1 MFLTAL
7 FRARVASSPHAPAVI
22 APSGTLTYAEL
33 DVRTNRLA
41 WWLRERG
48 AGPERVVALRMP
60 RSAEIV
66 VAQLAVLK
74 AGAAYLPVDPAYP
87 AERIDFMLRDAAP
100 LLTLESAVDTSGMR
114 DVDPEAEVDPAH
126 PAYVIYTSGSTG
138 RPKGVVVT
146 HAGLANFASAE
157 IEHFQVRP
165 GDRVLQ
171 FSSPSFDAS
180 VLELCMA
187 LPSGAALV
195 VPPEGPLLGEQL
207 AEVLRDNRIT
217 HALIPP
223 VAMATVPEVPLP
235 DFRTLI
241 VGGDACTPELV
252 ERWSPGR
259 RMINAYGPTESTVVS
274 TWSEPL
280 SPGGSPPIG
289 TPIPGTVAHVLDDDL
304 RPAAEGELYV
314 TGTGLARG
322 YLDRPGLTAQRFVA
336 NPFGP
341 GRLYRTGDVVRW
353 RDGVLEFVGRA
364 DHQVK
369 IRGFRIEPGEIEAV
383 LRDHPGVRE
392 AVVVARSDQGLKRL
406 VAYVTGEAER
416 TDLRALVASR
426 LPEHMVP
433 SAFVVLDAFPMSPNG
448 KLDRSALAEP
458 SGGAE
463 TATAP
468 RTPAEHRVAQVWAEV
483 LGLDAAGP
491 EDDFFQLGGDS
502 VLAMRTLTL
511 LGGGLPLRALFEHR
525 TVAALAAVLPDDRPA
540 EIRPTHTG
548 QPVPLSR
555 TQKRLQGAEGPDS
568 NTAVGVRLTGSLD
581 LTRLQH
587 ALDLLVAR
595 HDALRTTVHGHVQV
609 ISPHGAV
616 RLELA
621 DDLEAELAKP
631 FDLRTGPLT
640 RALLT
645 RDQVLVLCQH
655 HIITDGRSVT
665 VLLDELARLYEGEQL
680 PRPRLQY
687 PDFALWQQEQP
698 VPSVDYWRHK
708 LDGLEPLDL
717 RTDRVRPPLRSTA
730 GAVLRRRLGAGLV
743 QRLTTLGRAHDAT
756 LFMTLTALVK
766 VIMAR
771 HSGQRDIAVG
781 TVNAGRDRAELDG
794 VSGFFVNTLVLR
806 TWLDPRQ
813 PFTAYLDQ
821 VRDTVL
827 EAFAHDDVPFDQL
840 VEQLR
845 PDRDPSRTPLVQAVV
860 ALQQP
865 LLTRTAFGDLAA
877 EEVDLPRPAAR
888 FDLVTEF
895 WPAQNRGEGDD
906 LTLTLEYN
914 TDLFDAS
921 TIERMADDLVALC
934 EAVTANPDHDLVEFA
949 GEAEDVAR
957 VRGFRVDPAVV
968 EKVLRRMVDD
978 AHVVMHDERL
988 VGYVTR
994 ANPAE
999 LKGVLSQVLPDYLI
1013 PSAWVVLDEID
1024 RANLPEPPA
1033 PRIERARFVAPR
1045 TPVEAVLAS
1054 VFAEVLG
1061 VGQVG
1066 VRDGFL
1072 ELGGDSILAI
1082 GVVTKARAAGLHLS
1096 ARDVFQHQTIA
1107 ELAPR
1112 VRSSSRASAEQGTVT
1127 GDVPLT
1133 PIQRWFFDHHD
1144 GLSRFHQS
1152 VVLDFA
1158 EDVDAERLARAVS
1171 TVVAHHDALRT
1182 RYTFDDG
1189 WRQRIEPSGHS
1200 QLETEI
1206 VAPRQVRLSAHHLVV
1221 DGISWRI
1228 IAEDLRAA
1236 YRGEPLPPKTT
1247 SLREWAH
1254 QLAGHARTGGF
1265 DDERTHWEQLTGGSS
1280 KTGTTASQR
1289 GVTVRLSGQDTRRVL
1304 REVPPVY
1311 RTQVND
1317 VLLTALGCVLSG
1329 WTGSRRVLVA
1339 LEGHGRE
1346 ELFDGVDLSR
1356 TVGWFTSMFP
1366 VALDVPEAGWGET
1379 LKAVKEQLRAVPR
1392 RGIGYGALRYL
1403 TGDGLPD
1410 VTPEVGFNHLGR
1422 FDDDQRGMDL
1432 DADPDAPRPHAIDVV
1447 SRVEGD
1453 QLEVTWFY
1461 STELHDEATIT
1472 RLADEMLVALRDIAH
1487 HCAQP
1492 DAGGRTPSDF
1502 PLARLDQ
1509 ASCDRIALPH
1519 VEDVYPLTPM
1529 QAGMVFHSLDGVYVQ
1544 QTSFVVTADPDELA
1558 AAWQRAVD
1566 RTPVLRSS
1574 VVWEGVPEPVQVV
1587 HAQAPVPI
1595 RHLDWT
1601 RGDREELLRALLE
1614 SDRVEGMDLA
1624 TAPLMRLTLARL
1636 PEDEVQ
1642 VLWTFHHVLLDGWS
1656 VFQVL
1661 TDVLGEPAERP
1672 PFRDYV
1678 EWLHHQDDEP
1688 AERHWREVLG
1698 DFTEPTPLP
1707 FDRTPSGQHGSSTT
1721 ANLRISLSAEE
1732 SAALYAFAREQ
1743 RLTPGSVVQ
1752 GAWAVLLARYGGRD
1766 DVCFGATVSGR
1777 PADLPGVD
1785 DITGIFIN
1793 TLPVRVAVDD
1803 RAPVA
1808 AWLRGLQETQVE
1820 ARRFEHVP
1828 LTDLR
1833 AWSGVEG
1840 GVNLFDSVLVFEN
1853 YPAQGLP
1860 LRDLRAVETTNF
1872 PLSATVY
1879 PDTELTV
1886 LLGYDPAA
1894 FDETT
1899 ARRLGG
1905 HLRVLLTGIAENA
1918 DRQVGALPLL
1928 TADERQRVLVEWN
1941 DTAHEV
1947 PDRTLLDLLAPH
1959 GEEAVRFE
1967 GEAISGAE
1975 LERRANRLAHRLI
1988 AEGAGPERVVAVSL
2002 PRSFDLVVTLLAVLK
2017 AGAAYLPIDAGLPAE
2032 RVAFM
2037 TDDAGPVLVIDSP
2050 LDASGYPSTAP
2061 ETALTQDHPAYV
2073 IYTSGS
2079 TGRPKA
2085 VVVPHRGVVN
2095 RLLWTQHE
2103 YGLTPDDRVLQ
2114 KTPASF
2120 DVSVWEFFWPLIAGA
2135 TLVVAKP
2142 EGHRDPAY
2150 LADLVQRESI
2160 TTVHFV
2166 PSMLRAFLREP
2177 AAKGCT
2183 GLRRVLCSGE
2193 ALPPDLVRAWYE
2205 TIDVPLHNLYGP
2217 TEASVDVTSWATCP
2231 GADVVP
2237 IGRPVWNT
2245 ALRVLDAELRPVP
2258 PGVPGEL
2265 YLAGAQLARGYLNRP
2280 GLTAGRFVADPFG
2293 RAGTRMYR
2301 TGDLA
2306 RWRPDGSVE
2315 YLGRTDH
2322 QVKIRGLRVELG
2334 EIEAVLGDAVVVVR
2348 DERIVAYV
2356 TTPDVDALRKAAEAA
2371 LPDYMVPSA
2380 IVRLDE
2386 FPLSPNGKIDRR
2398 ALPDPEWTPVEHV
2411 PPRTPAEEAVASIW
2425 AQALGVGRI
2434 GAEDDFFALGGD
2446 SIRGMHV
2453 TSLLRDAFGV
2463 ELSPRDVLSARTVAA
2478 LADLVEELIL
2488 RELEHTASLNEL

>member
-1 MFLTAL
+1 MLLTTL
-7 FRARVASSPHAPAVI
+7 FRARVAADPQSPAVI
-22 APSGTLTYAEL
+22 SPTGTITYAEL
-33 DVRTNRLA
+33 DARANRLA
-41 WWLRERG
+41 HWLRERG
-48 AGPERVVALRMP
+48 AGPERIVALRMP
-60 RSAEIV
+60 RSADIV

-100 LLTLESAVDTSGMR
+100 LLTLESEVDTSGLSET
-114 DVDPEAEVDPAH
+114 DPGVVPDLAH

-146 HAGLANFASAE
+146 HTGLANFATAE

-195 VPPEGPLLGEQL
+195 VPPQGPLLGEQL

-223 VAMATVPEVPLP
+223 VAMATVPDVQLP

-252 ERWSPGR
+252 ERWARGR

-280 SPGGSPPIG
+280 IPGGSPPIG
-289 TPIPGTVAHVLDDDL
+289 AQIPGTTAHVLDDEL
-304 RPAAEGELYV
+304 RPVDEGELYV
-314 TGTGLARG
+314 SGVGLARG
-322 YLDRPGLTAQRFVA
+322 YLDRSGLTAQRFVA
-336 NPFGP
+336 NPFGT
-341 GRLYRTGDVVRW
+341 GRMYRTGDVVRR

-383 LRDHPGVRE
+383 LREHPDVRE
-392 AVVVARSDQGLKRL
+392 AVVVARTDQGLKRL
-406 VAYVTGEAER
+406 VAYVTGEADRAE
-416 TDLRALVASR
+416 LRALVAAR

-433 SAFVVLDAFPMSPNG
+433 SAFVVLDALPLSPNG
-448 KLDRSALAEP
+448 KLDRSALPAP
-458 SGGAE
+458 SSHAE
-463 TATAP
+463 TPGFTAP
-468 RTPAEHRVAQVWAEV
+468 RTPAEERVAKVWAEV
-483 LGLDAAGP
+483 LGLDAVGGD
-491 EDDFFQLGGDS
+491 DDFFQLGGDS
-502 VLAMRTLTL
+502 VLATQALAL
-511 LGGGLPLRALFEHR
+511 LGGGLSLRALFEHR
-525 TVAALAAVLPDDRPA
+525 TVAALAEVLPDDSPEQIPRV
-540 EIRPTHTG
+540 HKG

-568 NTAVGVRLTGSLD
+568 NTAVGVRLTGPLD
-581 LTRLQH
+581 LTRLQQ
-587 ALDLLVAR
+587 ALDALVAR
-595 HDALRTTVHGHVQV
+595 HDALRTTVHGDTQV
-609 ISPHGAV
+609 ISPHGTV
-616 RLELA
+616 TLEFV
-621 DDLEAELAKP
+621 DDLTAELAQP

-655 HIITDGRSVT
+655 HIITDGRSVA
-665 VLLDELARLYEGEQL
+665 VLLDELARLYAGEHL
-680 PRPRLQY
+680 PPPHLQY
-687 PDFALWQQEQP
+687 PDFALWQQDQP
-698 VPSVDYWRHK
+698 TPSVDYWRHR

-730 GAVLRRRLGAGLV
+730 GAVLRRPLGADLV
-743 QRLTTLGRAHDAT
+743 RRIATVGRAHDAT

-771 HSGQRDIAVG
+771 YSGQRDIAVG
-781 TVNAGRDRAELDG
+781 TVNSGRDRAELDG
-794 VSGFFVNTLVLR
+794 VAGFFVNTLVLR
-806 TWLDPRQ
+806 TWLDPEQ
-813 PFTAYLDQ
+813 SFTTYLDQ
-821 VRDTVL
+821 VRDTAL

-840 VEQLR
+840 VEELR

-865 LLTRTAFGDLAA
+865 LLTRTDFGDLKA

-895 WPAQNRGEGDD
+895 WPRGDD

-914 TDLFDAS
+914 TDLFDES

-934 EAVTANPDHDLVEFA
+934 EAVTANPDRDLVEFA
-949 GEAEDVAR
+949 GEADDVAR

-968 EKVLRRMVDD
+968 EQVLLRVVAD
-978 AHVVMHDERL
+978 AHVVVCDGRL
-988 VGYVTR
+988 VGYVTQ

-999 LKGVLSQVLPDYLI
+999 LKGFLSQVLPDYLI
-1013 PSAWVVLDEID
+1013 PSSWVVLDEID
-1024 RANLPEPPA
+1024 RENLPEPPA
-1033 PRIERARFVAPR
+1033 LRADRARFVAPR

-1061 VGQVG
+1061 VGKVG

-1082 GVVTKARAAGLHLS
+1082 SVVTKARAAGLHLS
-1096 ARDVFQHQTIA
+1096 ARDVFRHQTIA
-1107 ELAPR
+1107 ELAPH
-1112 VRSSSRASAEQGTVT
+1112 VRSAGGSTAEQGRVT

-1133 PIQRWFFDHHD
+1133 PIQRWFFEQHEQP
-1144 GLSRFHQS
+1144 GRFHQS
-1152 VVLDFA
+1152 VLLDFA
-1158 EDVDAERLARAVS
+1158 EDVDPEQLDEAVRAV
-1171 TVVAHHDALRT
+1171 VEHHDALRM
-1182 RYTFDDG
+1182 RYSLENG
-1189 WRQRIEPSGHS
+1189 EWCQCIEPAGHS
-1200 QLETEI
+1200 QLAAEI
-1206 VAPRQVRLSAHHLVV
+1206 VTPRQVRLSAHHLVV
-1221 DGISWRI
+1221 DGISWRV

-1236 YRGEPLPPKTT
+1236 YRGEALPPKTT
-1247 SLREWAH
+1247 SLREWAER
-1254 QLAGHARTGGF
+1254 LVGYDREGGF
-1265 DDERTHWEQLTGGSS
+1265 DDERAHWEQITGGSS
-1280 KTGTTASQR
+1280 DTGTTASQR
-1289 GVTVRLSGQDTRRVL
+1289 SVTVRMSEQDTARIL

-1317 VLLTALGCVLSG
+1317 VLLAALGCVLNG
-1329 WTGSRRVLVA
+1329 WTGSSRVLVA

-1346 ELFDGVDLSR
+1346 ELFDGIDLSR

-1366 VALDVPEAGWGET
+1366 VALELPEAGWGET

-1403 TGDGLPD
+1403 TGAGLPD

-1422 FDDDQRGMDL
+1422 FDDSQRGMDL

-1447 SRVEGD
+1447 SRIEGD
-1453 QLEVTWFY
+1453 QLKVTWFY
-1461 STELHDEATIT
+1461 STDLHDEATIT
-1472 RLADEMLVALRDIAH
+1472 RLADEMLVALRDIAR
-1487 HCAQP
+1487 HCAKP

-1509 ASCDRIALPH
+1509 AACDRIALPH

-1529 QAGMVFHSLDGVYVQ
+1529 QAGMVFHSLDGVYLQ

-1558 AAWQRAVD
+1558 AAWQRVVD

-1574 VVWEGVPEPVQVV
+1574 VVWEGVPQPVQVV
-1587 HAQAPVPI
+1587 HAHTPVPI

-1601 RGDREELLRALLE
+1601 TGDRAELLQALLE
-1614 SDRVEGMDLA
+1614 TDRAEGMDLA

-1636 PEDEVQ
+1636 PEGEVQ

-1661 TDVLGEPAERP
+1661 SDVLGEPVERP

-1678 EWLHHQDDEP
+1678 DWLHRQDDEA

-1707 FDRTPSGQHGSSTT
+1707 FDRAPSGRHDSSTT
-1721 ANLRISLSAEE
+1721 ASLRISLSPRE
-1732 SAALYAFAREQ
+1732 SATLYTFAREQ
-1743 RLTPGSVVQ
+1743 RLTPGTVVQ

-1808 AWLRGLQETQVE
+1808 AWLRGLQAAQVE

-1828 LTDLR
+1828 LTDLH

-1853 YPAQGLP
+1853 YPADGLP

-1899 ARRLGG
+1899 AQRLGE
-1905 HLRVLLTGIAENA
+1905 HLQVLLRAIADDA
-1918 DRQVGALPLL
+1918 DRQVGALPML
-1928 TADERQRVLVEWN
+1928 TSGERELVLAKWN

-1947 PDRTLLDLLAPH
+1947 PDRTLLELLAPH
-1959 GEEAVRFE
+1959 AEEAVRFE
-1967 GEAISGAE
+1967 GETITGAE

-2002 PRSFDLVVTLLAVLK
+2002 PRSIDLVVTLLAVLK
-2017 AGAAYLPIDAGLPAE
+2017 AGAAYLPIDADLPADRIE
-2032 RVAFM
+2032 FM
-2037 TDDAGPVLVIDSP
+2037 LGDADPVLVVDTP
-2050 LDASGYPSTAP
+2050 LDASGFPATAP
-2061 ETALTQDHPAYV
+2061 EIALTPDHPAYV

-2079 TGRPKA
+2079 TGKPKA
-2085 VVVPHRGVVN
+2085 VVVPHRGIVN

-2103 YGLTPDDRVLQ
+2103 YGLTRDDRVLQ

-2120 DVSVWEFFWPLIAGA
+2120 DVSVWEFFWPLIAGV

-2150 LADLVQRESI
+2150 LADLIQRESI

-2177 AAKGCT
+2177 AAAGCT

-2193 ALPPDLVRAWYE
+2193 ALPPDLAQAWYE
-2205 TIDVPLHNLYGP
+2205 VLDVPLHNLYGP
-2217 TEASVDVTSWATCP
+2217 TEASVDVTSWAVGRDT
-2231 GADVVP
+2231 DSVP
-2237 IGRPVWNT
+2237 IGKPVWNT
-2245 ALRVLDAELRPVP
+2245 ALRVLDPELRPVP

-2265 YLAGAQLARGYLNRP
+2265 YLAGTQLARGYLNRP
-2280 GLTAGRFVADPFG
+2280 GLTASRFVADPFG
-2293 RAGTRMYR
+2293 PVGTRMYR

-2306 RWRPDGSVE
+2306 RWRADGAVE

-2348 DERIVAYV
+2348 DERLVAYV
-2356 TTPDVDALRKAAEAA
+2356 TTPDVEALRKTAEAA
-2371 LPDYMVPSA
+2371 LPEYMVPSV

-2386 FPLSPNGKIDRR
+2386 FPLSPNGKLDRR

-2411 PPRTPAEEAVASIW
+2411 APRTPTEEAVAAIW
-2425 AQALGVGRI
+2425 AQALDVDRV

-2463 ELSPRDVLSARTVAA
+2463 ALSPREVLSVRTVAA

-2488 RELEHTASLNEL
+2488 RELEHTASEN

>member
-22 APSGTLTYAEL
+22 APSGTLTYREL
-33 DVRTNRLA
+33 DVRANRLA
-41 WWLRERG
+41 HWLRERG
-48 AGPERVVALRMP
+48 AGPERIVALRMP
-60 RSAEIV
+60 RSAGIV

-100 LLTLESAVDTSGMR
+100 VLTLESEVDTSGMP
-114 DVDPEAEVDPAH
+114 DTDPEVAVDAAH

-146 HAGLANFASAE
+146 HTGLANFATAE

-223 VAMATVPEVPLP
+223 VAMATVPDVPLP

-252 ERWSPGR
+252 ERWAPGR

-280 SPGGSPPIG
+280 TPGGPPPIG
-289 TPIPGTVAHVLDDDL
+289 RPIPGTVAHVLDDEL
-304 RPAAEGELYV
+304 RPATEGELYV
-314 TGTGLARG
+314 TGAGLARG
-322 YLDRPGLTAQRFVA
+322 YLHRPGLTAQRFVA

-353 RDGVLEFVGRA
+353 REGVLEFVGRA

-383 LRDHPGVRE
+383 LREHSGVRE
-392 AVVVARSDQGLKRL
+392 AVVVACADQGLKRL
-406 VAYVTGEAER
+406 VGYVTGDADRAE
-416 TDLRALVASR
+416 LRALVAAR

-433 SAFVVLDAFPMSPNG
+433 SAFVVLDALPLSPNG
-448 KLDRSALAEP
+448 KLDRHALPKPAAP
-458 SGGAE
+458 AE
-463 TATAP
+463 TPGFTAP
-468 RTPAEHRVAQVWAEV
+468 RTPAEHRVARAWAEV
-483 LGLDAAGP
+483 LGLDAVGA

-502 VLAMRTLTL
+502 VLATRALAL

-525 TVAALAAVLPDDRPA
+525 TVATLAEALPDHTPA
-540 EIRPTHTG
+540 EIQKVHEG

-581 LTRLQH
+581 LARLQG
-587 ALDLLVAR
+587 ALDELVAR
-595 HDALRTTVHGHVQV
+595 HDALRTTVHGETQE
-609 ISPHGAV
+609 ISPHGV
-616 RLELA
+616 VPLELV
-621 DDLEAELAKP
+621 DDLTAELAKP

-665 VLLDELARLYEGEQL
+665 VLLDELARLYAGEQL
-680 PRPRLQY
+680 PPPRLQY

-730 GAVLRRRLGAGLV
+730 GAVLRRGLGAGLV
-743 QRLTTLGRAHDAT
+743 QRLTALGRAHDAT

-766 VIMAR
+766 VTMAR

-781 TVNAGRDRAELDG
+781 TVNAGRDRAELDR
-794 VSGFFVNTLVLR
+794 VTGFFVNTLVLR
-806 TWLDPRQ
+806 TWLDPQQ
-813 PFTAYLDQ
+813 PFTTYLDQ

-840 VEQLR
+840 VEELR

-865 LLTRTAFGDLAA
+865 LFTRTDFGGLAA
-877 EEVDLPRPAAR
+877 EEVELPRPAAR

-895 WPAQNRGEGDD
+895 WPRGDD

-914 TDLFDAS
+914 TDLFDAT

-934 EAVTANPDHDLVEFA
+934 EAVTANPDRDLVEFA

-968 EKVLRRMVDD
+968 EEVLRSAVDD
-978 AHVVMHDERL
+978 AHVVVHDGRL

-999 LKGVLSQVLPDYLI
+999 LKGFLSQVLPDYLI

-1033 PRIERARFVAPR
+1033 PRVDRARFVAPR

-1061 VGQVG
+1061 VGRVG

-1082 GVVTKARAAGLHLS
+1082 SVVTKARAAGLHLT

-1107 ELAPR
+1107 ELALR
-1112 VRSSSRASAEQGTVT
+1112 VRSAGGTTAEQGTVT

-1133 PIQRWFFDHHD
+1133 PIQHWFFEHHD
-1144 GLSRFHQS
+1144 GLCRFDQS

-1158 EDVDAERLARAVS
+1158 EDVDADRLAEAVG
-1171 TVVAHHDALRT
+1171 TVVEHHDALRM
-1182 RYTFDDG
+1182 RYRLDDG
-1189 WRQRIEPSGHS
+1189 WHQCIEPSGHS
-1200 QLETEI
+1200 QLRAAI
-1206 VAPRQVRLSAHHLVV
+1206 VAPHQVRLSAHHLVV

-1236 YRGEPLPPKTT
+1236 YRGTPLPPKTT
-1247 SLREWAH
+1247 SLREWAN
-1254 QLAGHARTGGF
+1254 QLVGHARAGGF
-1265 DDERTHWEQLTGGSS
+1265 DDERAHWEQITGGSA
-1280 KTGTTASQR
+1280 KTGTTASQH
-1289 GVTVRLSGQDTRRVL
+1289 GITVRLSEKDTEHVL

-1317 VLLTALGCVLSG
+1317 VLLAALGCVLSG
-1329 WTGSRRVLVA
+1329 WTGSQRVLVA

-1366 VALDVPEAGWGET
+1366 VELDLPEAGWGET

-1403 TGDGLPD
+1403 TDTGLPD

-1422 FDDDQRGMDL
+1422 FDAGQRDLDL
-1432 DADPDAPRPHAIDVV
+1432 DADQDSPRPHAIDVV
-1447 SRVEGD
+1447 SHIEGD
-1453 QLEVTWFY
+1453 QLEVTWYY
-1461 STELHDEATIT
+1461 STDLHDEETIT

-1509 ASCDRIALPH
+1509 SACDRIALPH

-1558 AAWQRAVD
+1558 AAWQRVVD
-1566 RTPVLRSS
+1566 RTPVLRSN
-1574 VVWEGVPEPVQVV
+1574 VVWEGVPEPLQVV
-1587 HAQAPVPI
+1587 HAHAPVPI

-1614 SDRVEGMDLA
+1614 TDRAEGLDLA

-1636 PEDEVQ
+1636 PENEVQ

-1661 TDVLGEPAERP
+1661 TDVVGDPADNTERP
-1672 PFRDYV
+1672 PFREYV
-1678 EWLHHQDDEP
+1678 EWLHRQDGEA

-1707 FDRTPSGQHGSSTT
+1707 FDRTPSGQHDSSTT
-1721 ANLRISLSAEE
+1721 ANLRISLSAAE
-1732 SAALYAFAREQ
+1732 STALYAFAREQ
-1743 RLTPGSVVQ
+1743 RLTPGTVVQ

-1803 RAPVA
+1803 HEPVA
-1808 AWLRGLQETQVE
+1808 AWLRGLQEAQVE

-1828 LTDLR
+1828 LTDLH
-1833 AWSGVEG
+1833 AWSGVAG

-1853 YPAQGLP
+1853 YPADGLP
-1860 LRDLRAVETTNF
+1860 LRDLRAVETTSF

-1879 PDTELTV
+1879 PDSELTV
-1886 LLGYDPAA
+1886 LLGYDPAV
-1894 FDETT
+1894 FDEST
-1899 ARRLGG
+1899 ARRLGD
-1905 HLRVLLTGIAENA
+1905 HLRALLTGIAEDAN
-1918 DRQVGALPLL
+1918 RQVGALPLL
-1928 TADERQRVLVEWN
+1928 TVEERHQVLVEWN
-1941 DTAHEV
+1941 DTDRQV
-1947 PDRTLLDLLAPH
+1947 PNRTLLDLLAPH
-1959 GEEAVRFE
+1959 DEEAVRFE
-1967 GEAISGAE
+1967 GEAITAAE

-2002 PRSFDLVVTLLAVLK
+2002 PRSIELVVTLLAVLK
-2017 AGAAYLPIDAGLPAE
+2017 AGAAYLPIDAELPDE
-2032 RVAFM
+2032 RIAFM
-2037 TDDAGPVLVIDSP
+2037 LGDADPVLVVDSP
-2050 LDASGYPSTAP
+2050 LDTDDQLSTAP
-2061 ETALTQDHPAYV
+2061 EIALTPDHPAYV

-2085 VVVPHRGVVN
+2085 VVVPHRGAVN

-2103 YGLTPDDRVLQ
+2103 YGLTPGDRVLQ

-2150 LADLVQRESI
+2150 LADLIQRESI

-2177 AAKGCT
+2177 SAAGCT

-2193 ALPPDLVRAWYE
+2193 ALPPDLVRTWYE
-2205 TIDVPLHNLYGP
+2205 VLDVPLHNLYGP
-2217 TEASVDVTSWATCP
+2217 TEASVDVTSWPTRRD
-2231 GADVVP
+2231 ADVVP
-2237 IGRPVWNT
+2237 IGKPVWNT
-2245 ALRVLDAELRPVP
+2245 ALRVLDHELRPVP
-2258 PGVPGEL
+2258 AGVPGEL
-2265 YLAGAQLARGYLNRP
+2265 YLAGVQLARGYLNRP
-2280 GLTAGRFVADPFG
+2280 GLTASRFVADPFG
-2293 RAGTRMYR
+2293 PAGTRMYR

-2306 RWRPDGSVE
+2306 RWRNDGSVE

-2348 DERIVAYV
+2348 DERLVAYV
-2356 TTPDVDALRKAAEAA
+2356 RTPDVDALRKAAEAA

-2380 IVRLDE
+2380 IVPLDE
-2386 FPLSPNGKIDRR
+2386 FPLSPNGKLDRR
-2398 ALPDPEWTPVEHV
+2398 ALPDPEWTSVEHV
-2411 PPRTPAEEAVASIW
+2411 PPRTPAEEAVAAIW
-2425 AQALGVGRI
+2425 AQALDADRV

-2463 ELSPRDVLSARTVAA
+2463 ALSPRDVLSARTVAA
-2478 LADLVEELIL
+2478 LADLVEELVL
-2488 RELEHTASLNEL
+2488 RELERTASEN